1 MSQPIA
7 NFTFG
12 SQDLVAVMVVV
23 VAVMVEEDHTEEDHM
38 EEEEVVIG
46 KVWVQFVY

>member
-1 MSQPIA
+1 
-7 NFTFG
+7 
-12 SQDLVAVMVVV
+12 MVVV